1 MQDVERNKAVM
12 WRQNERNDWPECMT
26 VLCDGLALLAWQDS

>member
-1 MQDVERNKAVM
+1 MQDVERTKAVM

-26 VLCDGLALLAWQDS
+26 ALCVWQALLV